1 MAVVRMRGLISVD
14 ETWRGEAE
22 VEEPPV
28 VAGLAGE
35 AASPLAASSHC
46 GVYQPQDEPGQ
57 KELAVAQPEGAR
69 ADWDVPLHLLRGAT
83 LLGYRIEVIGRGQ
96 PPTVRA
102 GIEEGVITQVVI
114 RVGNQ
119 NIEDDTSPQFMH
131 ILFRIGAISAQSI
144 DKFQVTA

>member
-1 MAVVRMRGLISVD
+1 MEPDGRLDLTRKRDSVRHSVGSSD

-35 AASPLAASSHC
+35 AASPLATSSHC
-46 GVYQPQDEPGQ
+46 GVFQPQDEPGQ

-83 LLGYRIEVIGRGQ
+83 LLV
-96 PPTVRA
+96 
-102 GIEEGVITQVVI
+102 
-114 RVGNQ
+114 
-119 NIEDDTSPQFMH
+119 
-131 ILFRIGAISAQSI
+131 
-144 DKFQVTA
+144 